1 MKGAFVL
8 IEHIIKEYICQLAQ
22 QYEELST
29 LPYTAINVD
38 IQEYYDTTEYYNIS
52 SNISANDL
60 NLPYWETAKT
70 TKYILPYNSNN
81 IFEQPKITYG
91 SGSGISEYDI
101 NDLYKNILNMRFKTS
116 VDVLLNSDMLSS
128 FLTTI
133 YKSAAEKMYLSNDII
148 IYFDEEN
155 NEKYIPLN
163 EELSSVFEQYK
174 KELFLRY
181 TENKVGYTP
190 YAYIKNTVHPTYEL
204 HPYIKQFVEKTLND
218 FPIKDIANL
227 VDDSLKFSIHENID
241 KYLDDYGF
249 LINAWNNPL
258 NTNDDYQSKYEN
270 SSNINELNMV
280 DKVVDYNGLFYPIA
294 IK

>member
-1 MKGAFVL
+1 
-8 IEHIIKEYICQLAQ
+8 
-22 QYEELST
+22 
-29 LPYTAINVD
+29 
-38 IQEYYDTTEYYNIS
+38 
-52 SNISANDL
+52 
-60 NLPYWETAKT
+60 
-70 TKYILPYNSNN
+70 
-81 IFEQPKITYG
+81 
-91 SGSGISEYDI
+91 
-101 NDLYKNILNMRFKTS
+101 MRFKTS
-116 VDVLLNSDMLSS
+116 ADVLLNSDMLSS

-133 YKSAAEKMYLSNDII
+133 YKSAAEKMYLSNDVI

-181 TENKVGYTP
+181 TESKVGYTP

-218 FPIKDIANL
+218 FPIKDMANL

-280 DKVVDYNGLFYPIA
+280 DRVVDYNGLFYPTA

>member
-1 MKGAFVL
+1 
-8 IEHIIKEYICQLAQ
+8 
-22 QYEELST
+22 
-29 LPYTAINVD
+29 
-38 IQEYYDTTEYYNIS
+38 
-52 SNISANDL
+52 
-60 NLPYWETAKT
+60 
-70 TKYILPYNSNN
+70 
-81 IFEQPKITYG
+81 
-91 SGSGISEYDI
+91 
-101 NDLYKNILNMRFKTS
+101 MRFKTS
-116 VDVLLNSDMLSS
+116 ADVLLNSDMLSS

-133 YKSAAEKMYLSNDII
+133 YKSAAEKMYLSNDVI

-218 FPIKDIANL
+218 FPIKDMANL

-280 DKVVDYNGLFYPIA
+280 DRVVDYNGLFYPTA
-294 IK
+294 IKYFIENEDTFLSSLSSIICTNEYYKGLNLSHTERKNIAQKLSHNYIDIKSIYSRNYTITKYIEDQFSTEYFILKENDY